1 LSKHR
6 EKTKAVIAVANA
18 VSTCY
23 REHLNP
29 TRRTKMNNSPIT
41 VIGNVTADPELTF
54 TTSGQA
60 RLGFSVA
67 VNYVWYDTKNEKQEK
82 VSFVNVVAWRYTA
95 ENGAKTLEKGIGVVV
110 IGRLEQRT
118 YEDKDGNNRSAVEV
132 VAEQIAINT
141 SAIEA
146 VTRRQRSEGG
156 QNNGGRTVGGD
167 KPRPNTKR
175 TLANVGAD
183 DEPF

>member
-1 LSKHR
+1 
-6 EKTKAVIAVANA
+6 
-18 VSTCY
+18 
-23 REHLNP
+23 
-29 TRRTKMNNSPIT
+29 MNNSPIT
-41 VIGNVTADPELTF
+41 VIGNVTQDPELTF
-54 TTSGQA
+54 TASGQA

-67 VNYVWYDTKNEKQEK
+67 VNYVWYDTNNEKQEK
-82 VSFVNVVAWRYTA
+82 TSYVNIVSWRYVA
-95 ENGAKTLEKGIGVVV
+95 ENAAKTLEKGIGVVV

-118 YEDKDGNNRSAVEV
+118 YEDKEGNNRSAVEV

-156 QNNGGRTVGGD
+156 QQGGARNNT
-167 KPRPNTKR
+167 PRPNTKR

>member
-1 LSKHR
+1 
-6 EKTKAVIAVANA
+6 
-18 VSTCY
+18 
-23 REHLNP
+23 
-29 TRRTKMNNSPIT
+29 MNNSPIT

-54 TTSGQA
+54 TASGQA

-67 VNYVWYDTKNEKQEK
+67 VNYVWYDTNNEKQEK

-118 YEDKDGNNRSAVEV
+118 YEDKEGNNRSAVEV
-132 VAEQIAINT
+132 VADQIAINT

-156 QNNGGRTVGGD
+156 QGNTNKTTTSGD

>member
-1 LSKHR
+1 
-6 EKTKAVIAVANA
+6 
-18 VSTCY
+18 
-23 REHLNP
+23 
-29 TRRTKMNNSPIT
+29 MNNSPIT
-41 VIGNVTADPELTF
+41 IIGNVTQDPELTF

-67 VNYVWYDTKNEKQEK
+67 VNYVWYDTNNEKQEK
-82 VSFVNVVAWRYTA
+82 VSFVNIVAWRYTA
-95 ENGAKTLEKGIGVVV
+95 ENAAKTLEKGIGVVV

-118 YEDKDGNNRSAVEV
+118 YEDKEGNNRSAVEI

-141 SAIEA
+141 SAIEQ
-146 VTRRQRSEGG
+146 VTRRQKSEGG
-156 QNNGGRTVGGD
+156 QSSGGRSNGNAT
-167 KPRPNTKR
+167 PRPNTKR

>member
-1 LSKHR
+1 
-6 EKTKAVIAVANA
+6 
-18 VSTCY
+18 
-23 REHLNP
+23 
-29 TRRTKMNNSPIT
+29 
-41 VIGNVTADPELTF
+41 
-54 TTSGQA
+54 
-60 RLGFSVA
+60 
-67 VNYVWYDTKNEKQEK
+67 VNYVWYDTNNEKQEK

-118 YEDKDGNNRSAVEV
+118 YEDKEGNNRSAVEV
-132 VAEQIAINT
+132 VADQIAINT
-141 SAIEA
+141 SAIES

-156 QNNGGRTVGGD
+156 QGNTNKTTTSGD

>member
-1 LSKHR
+1 
-6 EKTKAVIAVANA
+6 
-18 VSTCY
+18 
-23 REHLNP
+23 
-29 TRRTKMNNSPIT
+29 MNNSPIT
-41 VIGNVTADPELTF
+41 VIGNLTADPELTY

-67 VNYVWYDTKNEKQEK
+67 VNYVWYDANNEKQEK
-82 VSFVNVVAWRYTA
+82 TSFVNVVAWRYTA
-95 ENGAKTLEKGIGVVV
+95 ENAVKSLEKGLGVVV

-132 VAEQIAINT
+132 VAEQIAVNT
-141 SAIEA
+141 SAIEG

-156 QNNGGRTVGGD
+156 QAGNGGRSNNNERT
-167 KPRPNTKR
+167 RPNTKR

>member
-1 LSKHR
+1 
-6 EKTKAVIAVANA
+6 
-18 VSTCY
+18 
-23 REHLNP
+23 
-29 TRRTKMNNSPIT
+29 MNNSPIT
-41 VIGNVTADPELTF
+41 VIGNVTQDPELTF
-54 TTSGQA
+54 TASGQA

-67 VNYVWYDTKNEKQEK
+67 VNYVWYDTNNEKQEK
-82 VSFVNVVAWRYTA
+82 TSFVNIVAWRYTA
-95 ENGAKTLEKGIGVVV
+95 ENAAKTLEKGIGVVV

-141 SAIEA
+141 SAIEQ

-156 QNNGGRTVGGD
+156 QSSGGRSNAT
-167 KPRPNTKR
+167 PRPNTKR

>member
-1 LSKHR
+1 M
-6 EKTKAVIAVANA
+6 T
-18 VSTCY
+18 STPQG
-23 REHLNP
+23 EEN
-29 TRRTKMNNSPIT
+29 MNNSPIT

-54 TTSGQA
+54 TASGQA

-67 VNYVWYDTKNEKQEK
+67 VNYVWYDTNNEKQEK
-82 VSFVNVVAWRYTA
+82 TSFVNIVAWRYAA
-95 ENGAKTLEKGIGVVV
+95 ENAAKTLEKGVGVVV

-146 VTRRQRSEGG
+146 ITRRQRSEGG
-156 QNNGGRTVGGD
+156 QGGQGARTNA
-167 KPRPNTKR
+167 PRPNTKR

>member
-1 LSKHR
+1 
-6 EKTKAVIAVANA
+6 
-18 VSTCY
+18 
-23 REHLNP
+23 
-29 TRRTKMNNSPIT
+29 MNNSPIT

-54 TTSGQA
+54 TASGQA

-67 VNYVWYDTKNEKQEK
+67 VNYVWYDTNNEKQEK

-118 YEDKDGNNRSAVEV
+118 YEDKDCNNRSAVEV

-156 QNNGGRTVGGD
+156 QSNTGGRPASGGD